1 MVTVAHTRQNHRMP
15 VRALRLTSTIKGIP
29 NRSSESSN
37 ARQGIKTHPQLLLRL
52 RRYRQNHRM
61 PVRALRLMSEKPWD
75 VLKEGQNHRMPVRA
89 LRRKNT
95 RNRTNIAM
103 SESSNARQGIK
114 TQITKPC
121 YGGVR
126 GRSESSNARQGIKT

>member
-89 LRRKNT
+89 LRHPYLWY
-95 RNRTNIAM
+95 TNLSRW

-114 TQITKPC
+114 TII
-121 YGGVR
+121 
-126 GRSESSNARQGIKT
+126 A